1 MERMAHNMGNGSKCR
16 NISSRR
22 INWGIYK
29 TKSIVMESKQTYK
42 VKVGERVFNIDAHSK
57 YHAID
62 KVYTAYCVFER
73 DRSKYKIVK

>member
-1 MERMAHNMGNGSKCR
+1 MEGMARNMGYDLKSRSIG
-16 NISSRR
+16 SRR
-22 INWGIYK
+22 INRGIYK
-29 TKSIVMESKQTYK
+29 RKSIVMESKQTYQI
-42 VKVGERVFNIDAHSK
+42 KVGERVFKIDAHSK

>member
-1 MERMAHNMGNGSKCR
+1 MEAK
-16 NISSRR
+16 
-22 INWGIYK
+22 K
-29 TKSIVMESKQTYK
+29 LFK
-42 VKVGERVFNIDAHSK
+42 VKVSERVFKIDAHSK